1 MAGTARC
8 TVVTVAGPE
17 MASLHWA
24 ESRGRKCH
32 PATGARK
39 SSKKVPAQFTASAK
53 KARRPAL
60 HKMLH
65 HTHSSFQ
72 SCSLIICM
80 APTVLP
86 YDRIQV
92 FFQSVLL
99 LSCLFIINSNLQY
112 DCNCNREFVCTF
124 LRRRPRAQFFLFR
137 RRLVVE
143 LLLLH
148 VLSLRTSTCRSI
160 SPNICSRMVFGACM
174 FNLKHMHTICSR
186 IHPDKCICMH
196 SFEFFLFRCIC
207 FFLACTACRLAS
219 RCLHG
224 AGRRRRLVERLYVY
238 VHKGTSPSSFTGACP
253 HAALAKF
260 YMFSHINGP
269 IAQPTRLRCSIL
281 RPRTQTQEFVSAA
294 CTYVFYSY
302 KNKHSYV
309 FIIYSEY
316 VPHIHKGS
324 A

>member
-1 MAGTARC
+1 
-8 TVVTVAGPE
+8 

-80 APTVLP
+80 APTVLLHDI
-86 YDRIQV
+86 YRVQV
-92 FFQSVLL
+92 FCQSFLL
-99 LSCLFIINSNLQY
+99 LSCLFIINSNLQ
-112 DCNCNREFVCTF
+112 DCNCTREFVCTS
-124 LRRRPRAQFFLFR
+124 LRRRPRALFFLFR

-160 SPNICSRMVFGACM
+160 SQNICSRMVFGACM

-196 SFEFFLFRCIC
+196 SFEFFCFASFA
-207 FFLACTACRLAS
+207 FFLPVQR
-219 RCLHG
+219 
-224 AGRRRRLVERLYVY
+224 
-238 VHKGTSPSSFTGACP
+238 
-253 HAALAKF
+253 AALLLDVCTVLVVVAG
-260 YMFSHINGP
+260 S
-269 IAQPTRLRCSIL
+269 S
-281 RPRTQTQEFVSAA
+281 SASA
-294 CTYVFYSY
+294 HTCT
-302 KNKHSYV
+302 
-309 FIIYSEY
+309 
-316 VPHIHKGS
+316 
-324 A
+324 